1 MAKVHL
7 GRLRSG
13 KDPRIVSSLKFMM
26 LRAKRGAGAI
36 DSATL
41 DEIYRVSRPTWP
53 SSPPGQPRWWYEPP
67 EPADGTPTQAGE

>member
-1 MAKVHL
+1 MALHL
-7 GRLRSG
+7 GRSQGR
-13 KDPRIVSSLKFMM
+13 KDPRVVSSLKFMM

-53 SSPPGQPRWWYEPP
+53 ASLPGQPRWWYES
-67 EPADGTPTQAGE
+67 DGPVDGDRAQGGE